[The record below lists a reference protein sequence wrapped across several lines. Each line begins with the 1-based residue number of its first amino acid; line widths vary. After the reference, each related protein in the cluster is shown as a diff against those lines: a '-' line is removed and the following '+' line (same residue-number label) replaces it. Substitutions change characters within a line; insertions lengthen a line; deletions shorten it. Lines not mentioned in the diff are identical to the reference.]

1 MTPTIRSVRRAEL
14 PQVYD
19 LLEAAFPEARRATF
33 VAQTEADSTFRLRHG
48 RLAVA
53 DGRIVG
59 YVRIFARTMM
69 VRGQPVP
76 VGGIGSV
83 ATHPDARG
91 SGIATALLHD
101 AIARMRRG
109 GMQASFLYTGI
120 PGFYERL
127 GFHIVREPQFEAGAS
142 EVAAL
147 PDAGLWD
154 LRPLRDADV
163 PRMLAIYRRASA
175 GSTGAVVR
183 TARTWRDAG
192 SWLDEDPGGCF
203 VAERNGVVVA
213 YLRSRCRTRV
223 RHEVLESECLPGHEG
238 AIATLLSAVGR
249 RAVEH
254 GERIVAL
261 VPDGHP
267 LATALRSLA
276 STTATTDV
284 RFPMMMLGLGDPAVE
299 EALRSEPIR
308 FWNTDRI

>member
-109 GMQASFLYTGI
+109 GMQASFLYPGI

-163 PRMLAIYRRASA
+163 PRMLAMMISMP
-175 GSTGAVVR
+175 
-183 TARTWRDAG
+183 
-192 SWLDEDPGGCF
+192 LL
-203 VAERNGVVVA
+203 VAECIGFGLVA
-213 YLRSRCRTRV
+213 AYFVSVNLLDIDGTYYVANMV
-223 RHEVLESECLPGHEG
+223 RW
-238 AIATLLSAVGR
+238 TLMR
-249 RAVEH
+249 D
-254 GERIVAL
+254 IIM
-261 VPDGHP
+261 P
-267 LATALRSLA
+267 
-276 STTATTDV
+276 ST
-284 RFPMMMLGLGDPAVE
+284 
-299 EALRSEPIR
+299 
-308 FWNTDRI
+308 